1 VKRALLSELSGESFC
16 GPNILPMLSKLV
28 TAVLVSVLC
37 LGALAAQSRHTI
49 KFTFDYDFGI
59 THACIAQIKK
69 GCVQQFN
76 FYDIST
82 GVATRVKLG
91 SLPVPAGAEG
101 LVKGISFTTE
111 RRLFN
116 PGKHMLAVSAQLADG
131 LESDVN
137 KCSTIVKIR

>member
-1 VKRALLSELSGESFC
+1 
-16 GPNILPMLSKLV
+16 MLSKVV

-37 LGALAAQSRHTI
+37 AGALAAQSRHTI

-59 THACIAQIKK
+59 IPACSAEVKK

-76 FYDIST
+76 FYDISA
-82 GVATRVKLG
+82 GIAKRVKLG
-91 SLPVPAGAEG
+91 SFPVPTGAKG

-111 RRLFN
+111 RRLFS
-116 PGKHMLAVSAQLADG
+116 PGKHMVAVSAQLADG
-131 LESDVN
+131 MESDVR

>member
-1 VKRALLSELSGESFC
+1 
-16 GPNILPMLSKLV
+16 MLSKLV
-28 TAVLVSVLC
+28 TAVLVNVLC

-59 THACIAQIKK
+59 TPACSVQIKK

-76 FYDIST
+76 FYDISA
-82 GVATRVKLG
+82 GMAKRVKLG
-91 SLPVPAGAEG
+91 SLPVPAGAKG
-101 LVKGISFTTE
+101 LVKGISFTTD

-116 PGKHMLAVSAQLADG
+116 PGKHMVAVSAQLADG
-131 LESDVN
+131 MESDVR